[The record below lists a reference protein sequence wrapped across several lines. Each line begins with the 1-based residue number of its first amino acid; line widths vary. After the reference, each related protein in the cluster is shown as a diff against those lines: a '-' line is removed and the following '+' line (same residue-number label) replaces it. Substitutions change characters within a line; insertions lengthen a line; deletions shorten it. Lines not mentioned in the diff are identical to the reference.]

1 MSWSRF
7 REFQVP
13 TVGTGATMVDISYD
27 FRCEIP
33 LRGDPD
39 RDSLTLR
46 RYHQLL
52 WSKPTPNGTAL
63 HLADRQDGPF
73 LHPGYPSKATNA
85 EIDLWSSDAIVNS
98 WVHWVRSSMADI
110 IRKVPKPFIDEY
122 YARTCTIGS
131 YMMWPCNQI
140 RGMPSIN
147 QARGTD
153 TARIADRI
161 DLTLEC
167 VRLYYAGQPS
177 PLNDFDGDTLSRYSD
192 FFELFVDFKGFVDFW
207 LLQDLVSSDYERVE
221 FLLPF
226 ESFSHPA
233 VPSDVEAWTRF
244 TGVSMIFCAARNA
257 RIHHWA
263 VQNLSG
269 GSAAVQPAPT

>member
-7 REFQVP
+7 REFQAP
-13 TVGTGATMVDISYD
+13 TVGTAATMVDTSYD

-33 LRGDPD
+33 LDGDPD
-39 RDSLTLR
+39 RDSVTLR

-63 HLADRQDGPF
+63 QLEDRQDGPF
-73 LHPGYPSKATNA
+73 LHPGYSRNA
-85 EIDLWSSDAIVNS
+85 SQTETDLWSSDAIVNC
-98 WVHWVRSSMADI
+98 WVHWKRQPMADI
-110 IRKVPKPFIDEY
+110 IRQVPKTFIDAY

-140 RGMPSIN
+140 GGAPTIN
-147 QARGTD
+147 QARGTN
-153 TARIADRI
+153 TTQIADRI

-167 VRLYYAGQPS
+167 VRLYYAGEPS
-177 PLNDFDGDTLSRYSD
+177 PLNDAKDNTLSRYPD
-192 FFELFVDFKGFVDFW
+192 YFDLFNNFRGFVDFW
-207 LLQDLVSSDYERVE
+207 LLQDLVSIDYERVE

-226 ESFSHPA
+226 ESFSQPA
-233 VPSDVEAWTRF
+233 VPNDLDAWMRF
-244 TGVSMIFCAARNA
+244 TGASMIFCAARNA

-263 VQNLSG
+263 IQNLTG
-269 GSAAVQPAPT
+269 GS